1 MLVRPI
7 ADAERPAAAELF
19 AVAFESPLDRSAL
32 PAPEWNRPQI
42 WAAFSDAGE
51 MMSTIYITDFAVQ
64 FDGTVCKTGGIGG
77 VASLPQHRRSGGI
90 RACFQQALPQ
100 MYRDGYVFSYLFP
113 FSTAYYRKFGYESCV
128 QRYRTVVHL
137 PQLPPLKDAGT
148 LRLASPAAPLLDEVR
163 ALDAQWEAYYNMSVQ
178 HTAADYDWLLRCDPA
193 AKQEF
198 TYVWFDASGTPKAYT
213 TFRLALE
220 PDGRKL
226 VCSRFCF
233 SSPEGYR
240 GLMTL
245 FSRLAAD
252 HQYVKFRIPAEPA
265 IQYLMPEWSLG
276 AVCWEL
282 EPAGMVRV
290 INSAEALRRARYR
303 GSGTITL
310 RLHDAQIPEND
321 GCFSVRFEHDRAVCV
336 SRTDAQPDA
345 ELEISAFS
353 ALLCGVCRF
362 DMAKRFFPALRVFC
376 DDSRLEQVFFEK
388 PLMITDYF

>member
-113 FSTAYYRKFGYESCV
+113 FSTVYYRKFGYESCV

-220 PDGRKL
+220 PDGRNL

-265 IQYLMPEWSLG
+265 IQYLMPEWFLG

-290 INSAEALRRARYR
+290 INAAEALRRARYR
-303 GSGTITL
+303 GSGTVCTT
-310 RLHDAQIPEND
+310 R
-321 GCFSVRFEHDRAVCV
+321 RFRKTMAAFPSALNMTVLSV
-336 SRTDAQPDA
+336 SRAQTHSRMPSWK
-345 ELEISAFS
+345 SARFPPCCAASAALTWQSGSSPHCVYSATTAVWSRFS
-353 ALLCGVCRF
+353 L
-362 DMAKRFFPALRVFC
+362 K
-376 DDSRLEQVFFEK
+376 SR
-388 PLMITDYF
+388 